1 MFNKANRIIGGLTI
15 KYLLE
20 KTRVVAL
27 GPGERNYH
35 VFYQIH
41 QLPAAELASLGLT
54 GGAKEFY
61 YTNQSKVYDVEGIK
75 DDKEFALMQEAWQ
88 MLGVSE
94 EEVANIYKMVAGI
107 LHLGNHTFS
116 GEDESEIDDDD
127 VTDRAAAI
135 FECDA
140 EMMGTTLTYR

>member
-1 MFNKANRIIGGLTI
+1 M
-15 KYLLE
+15 
-20 KTRVVAL
+20 
-27 GPGERNYH
+27 
-35 VFYQIH
+35 
-41 QLPAAELASLGLT
+41 
-54 GGAKEFY
+54 
-61 YTNQSKVYDVEGIK
+61 YDVEGIK

-135 FECDA
+135 FE
-140 EMMGTTLTYR
+140 LRF

>member
-1 MFNKANRIIGGLTI
+1 M
-15 KYLLE
+15 
-20 KTRVVAL
+20 
-27 GPGERNYH
+27 
-35 VFYQIH
+35 
-41 QLPAAELASLGLT
+41 
-54 GGAKEFY
+54 
-61 YTNQSKVYDVEGIK
+61 YDVEGIK

-140 EMMGTTLTYR
+140 EMMGTTLTYRNMQSGGRSIVVIPLKPPQAVEARDGLAKAAYDR